1 MTQSIE
7 VASVLID
14 IEAQLRQL
22 QLWQQQAP
30 SAEALA
36 SNQPFAIDTLSFP
49 QWLQFVF
56 LAKMQLLLEQQQ
68 PLPQS
73 CAIAPMAEEYFSHQ
87 GVAVTSL
94 LASLAALDRLLST
107 GTAD

>member
-1 MTQSIE
+1 MHQAIE
-7 VASVLID
+7 VASLLID

-22 QLWQQQAP
+22 QLWQQHAP
-30 SAEALA
+30 PAEALA

-56 LAKMQLLLEQQQ
+56 VAKMQHLLEQHQ

-73 CAIAPMAEEYFSHQ
+73 CAITPMAEEYFSHQ
-87 GVAVTSL
+87 GMAVKSLLDSL
-94 LASLAALDRLLST
+94 LALDTLLST
-107 GTAD
+107 PTDD